1 MKGRL
6 MDDYDELD
14 RALFALPLAMP
25 PSDLRAS
32 ILRATIYAEPV
43 VPFAFAEIA
52 GVGAVLAFAVWFAA
66 YVLSNP
72 AFGTTLVLQIGT
84 ALRLL
89 AEGQTLAWLA
99 AGLAVVLVANTVA
112 DGFALQ
118 RVFRK
123 RP

>member
-1 MKGRL
+1 ME
-6 MDDYDELD
+6 DFDELD
-14 RALFALPLAMP
+14 RALFALPLAVP
-25 PSDLRAS
+25 PADLRAS
-32 ILRATIYAEPV
+32 ILRATIYAEPTS
-43 VPFAFAEIA
+43 PFAFAETA
-52 GVGAVLAFAVWFAA
+52 GIGAVLAFAVWLAA

-72 AFGTTLVLQIGT
+72 AFSSAFALQIGT

-89 AEGQTLAWLA
+89 PEGQTLAWLA
-99 AGLAVVLVANTVA
+99 AGVAVVLVANTVT